1 MWSKIRPMQKL
12 HRPFLFF
19 DDLLN
24 IDYQKLLLML
34 FKLKKGELVRLIGV
48 QILLGGCG
56 RIGVA
61 GRHIQIDQLVRLI
74 FVLILRRAGRH
85 VSDVVRLLRIERF
98 NDIDIV
104 DVRNAR
110 LVLGIQRPS
119 VALIVC
125 DAQNRAQKQ
134 NKKDSPDEYAPPQRL
149 FSPRYVRI
157 PLRNQ

>member
-1 MWSKIRPMQKL
+1 MVFLGFHPGANTFRQVIRIDL
-12 HRPFLFF
+12 GF
-19 DDLLN
+19 D
-24 IDYQKLLLML
+24 IP
-34 FKLKKGELVRLIGV
+34 E
-48 QILLGGCG
+48 
-56 RIGVA
+56 
-61 GRHIQIDQLVRLI
+61 
-74 FVLILRRAGRH
+74 
-85 VSDVVRLLRIERF
+85 
-98 NDIDIV
+98 